1 MTKSYSLDLR
11 RRVARFVEAGHSCH
25 AAARH
30 FEVSV
35 AFVVR
40 LMAAYRATGC
50 LAAKPEGGWRYSKL
64 DPHRDFLIRRVT
76 ETNDITMPQLAAELL
91 ALGTKVTP
99 ASISHWFRRQGYRF
113 KKNVVGQRTR
123 TLRRAASPR
132 ALAHEAPAANAP
144 RAASAR
150 VSG

>member
-40 LMAAYRATGC
+40 LMAAYRATGS
-50 LAAKPEGGWRYSKL
+50 LAAQPEGGWRYSKL
-64 DPHRDFLIRRVT
+64 DPHREFLLQRVA
-76 ETNDITMPQLAAELL
+76 EKGDITMPQLASEL
-91 ALGTKVTP
+91 ATRGTKVTP
-99 ASISHWFRRQGYRF
+99 ASISHWFIRQGYSF
-113 KKNVVGQRTR
+113 KKNAAGQRTR
-123 TLRRAASPR
+123 TLRRASGSR
-132 ALAHEAPAANAP
+132 ALAYEASAAHAPGAAPA
-144 RAASAR
+144 RFSR
-150 VSG
+150 